1 MWKQEVAMINRKPIY
16 VEILMKVPME
26 TLWKYTQTPNLHQQW
41 DLRFS
46 EITYIPKTHEEQP
59 QHFLY
64 KTNIGFGLSITG
76 EGESV
81 GNKERDG
88 ILISSLKFSTNNP
101 ISLIF
106 EGAGFW
112 RYVPTV
118 GGIRF
123 LTRYD
128 YRTRFGAFGTW
139 IDRFIFRPIMG
150 WATAWSFDCLRLWL
164 EQGIPPNVLIRR
176 AIIEAMLTVSL
187 FIIWVYQGLVPK
199 LLVPDSGEME
209 ILQSTTGI
217 ADYGRPLLTLMGL
230 GEIGFGLL
238 FLILSGKK
246 RRSLHKTNILVL
258 VLLGLSAASHPA
270 TYVAPFNPITLNV
283 AMIALSIISLLNA
296 TELPS
301 AGMCLRSSREGR
313 NQA

>member
-1 MWKQEVAMINRKPIY
+1 MINRKPIY

-26 TLWKYTQTPNLHQQW
+26 TLWTYTQMPNMHQQW

-46 EITYIPKTHEEQP
+46 EITYIPKSHEDQP
-59 QHFLY
+59 QRFLY
-64 KTNIGFGLSITG
+64 KTNIGFGLSIAG

-88 ILISSLKFSTNNP
+88 IMTSSLKFSSPNP

-118 GGIRF
+118 DGIRF

-128 YRTRFGAFGTW
+128 YRTRFGAFGTL
-139 IDRFIFRPIMG
+139 IDWFMFRPIMG

-164 EQGIPPNVLIRR
+164 EQGIHPHVLIRR
-176 AIIEAMLTVSL
+176 SIIETVLNLSL

-199 LLVPDSGEME
+199 LLVPDSGEMD
-209 ILQSTTGI
+209 IIKSTAGI
-217 ADYGRPLLTLMGL
+217 VDYGRPILTLMGL

-246 RRSLHKTNILVL
+246 RRSLHKTNILAL
-258 VLLGLSAASHPA
+258 ILLGLSAASHPS

-283 AMIALSIISLLNA
+283 AMIALSITSLLNA

-301 AGMCLRSSREGR
+301 AGRCLRSSPGGR
-313 NQA
+313 YQA

>member
-1 MWKQEVAMINRKPIY
+1 MLNRKPIY

-26 TLWKYTQTPNLHQQW
+26 TLWTYTQKPNLHQQW

-46 EITYIPKTHEEQP
+46 EITYIPKSHEEQP
-59 QHFLY
+59 QRFVY
-64 KTNIGFGLSITG
+64 KTNIGFGLSIAG

-88 ILISSLKFSTNNP
+88 IMTSSLKFSSPNP
-101 ISLIF
+101 ISLIL

-118 GGIRF
+118 EGVRF

-128 YRTRFGAFGTW
+128 YRTRFGPFGAW

-164 EQGIPPNVLIRR
+164 EQGVPPYVLIRR
-176 AIIEAMLTVSL
+176 SIIEAVLKISL
-187 FIIWVYQGLVPK
+187 FFIWMYQGLVPK
-199 LLVPDSGEME
+199 LLVADSGELD
-209 ILQSTTGI
+209 IIQSTPGL

-246 RRSLHKTNILVL
+246 RRSLHKINISVL
-258 VLLGLSAASHPA
+258 ILLGLSAASHPL
-270 TYVAPFNPITLNV
+270 TYVAPFNPITLNL
-283 AMIALSIISLLNA
+283 AMIVLSIISLLNE

-301 AGMCLRSSREGR
+301 ARRCLRSSREGR
-313 NQA
+313 DQA